1 MAGLLYGPRLPD
13 YDHPRTGVA
22 TIHPGGELWREK
34 IPVRPGTCPRVA
46 SGPPRSAM
54 LGVSQGALEGGMP
67 PTSRSH
73 RQERTE
79 LSAKMRA
86 AGKTWHEIA
95 EEFRTRYRINARV
108 AMRLAHGWSQRE
120 VADRWTA
127 QWPDDPKTLKH
138 ISYWEQWPAASGHE
152 PSLSVLGNLARLYQ
166 CSVGDLLAD
175 LGDFRAVD
183 GIAIRG
189 TPVDVE
195 SELAGLMWPPHT
207 LAHTDLTEL
216 AQAVTMWGERV
227 SADVDR
233 RALLFHLSGAFALAA
248 AAPVFERITD
258 DQQRLARVLD
268 DPGRLDAAS
277 LDRAEAVIADCRRH
291 GDVLGPAVTLQ
302 CVMAE
307 RDVFATILRGLP
319 PAAQARRA
327 RSVYAEL
334 TQLAGWLLFNLGDCR
349 AASHYYDEARAVAHA
364 AQDTDLVTY
373 VLCTMSHLA
382 TWTGQPRVGIDHAV
396 AAQTWA
402 RRSGNPRAIAYA
414 ADVAVRA
421 YAQDDDQGSG
431 CDEAL
436 ALEHTVTETI
446 RDDEPAADR
455 WYFFDESFRLGTEA
469 EASLLLGRP
478 AAALDA
484 VSRSLPLIDPANL
497 HNRVMTQTIQ
507 AEAIIRQ
514 GDGPAACPHI
524 AEIAKATVAHS
535 SGRVNDRI
543 VGLRRALEPW
553 KRTAA
558 VRDLDEQLRL
568 YRRPARLPSEIT
580 NRSYASK

>member
-1 MAGLLYGPRLPD
+1 MS
-13 YDHPRTGVA
+13 H
-22 TIHPGGELWREK
+22 
-34 IPVRPGTCPRVA
+34 
-46 SGPPRSAM
+46 
-54 LGVSQGALEGGMP
+54 SQ
-67 PTSRSH
+67 
-73 RQERTE
+73 RQERAE
-79 LSAKMRA
+79 LSARMRA
-86 AGKTWHEIA
+86 DGRTWHEIA
-95 EEFRTRYRINARV
+95 EVFRSRYRINARV
-108 AMRLAHGWSQRE
+108 AMRLARGWSQRE

-127 QWPDDPKTLKH
+127 CWPDDPKTLKH
-138 ISYWEQWPAASGHE
+138 ISYWETWPATTGHE
-152 PSLSVLGNLARLYQ
+152 PSLGVLANLARLYQ
-166 CSVGDLLAD
+166 CAVGDLLAD
-175 LGDFRAVD
+175 LGDFRPAVD
-183 GIAIRG
+183 VSISG

-195 SELAGLMWPPHT
+195 SELAGLMWSSHT
-207 LAHTDLTEL
+207 LAYTDLTEL
-216 AQAVTMWGERV
+216 AQAVTMWGERL

-233 RALLFHLSGAFALAA
+233 RALLFQLSGAFALAA

-268 DPGRLDAAS
+268 DPGRLDAAT

-291 GDVLGPAVTLQ
+291 GDVLGPAVALQ

-307 RDVFATILRGLP
+307 RDMLATILRGLP
-319 PAAQARRA
+319 AAAQARRA
-327 RSVYAEL
+327 RSAYAEL
-334 TQLAGWLLFNLGDCR
+334 TQLAGWLTFNLGDYR
-349 AASHYYDEARAVAHA
+349 TASHYYDEARAVAHA

-402 RRSGNPRAIAYA
+402 RRTSNPRAVAYA
-414 ADVAVRA
+414 ADVAARA
-421 YAQDDDQGSG
+421 YAQDDDQHSG

-436 ALEHTVTETI
+436 ALEHAATAMI
-446 RDDEPAADR
+446 GDDDPAADR

-484 VSRSLPLIDPANL
+484 ASRSLPLIDPANL
-497 HNRVMTQTIQ
+497 HNRVMTQTMQ
-507 AEAIIRQ
+507 AEAVIRH

-535 SGRVNDRI
+535 SGRINDRI
-543 VGLRRALEPW
+543 VHLRRALEPW

-580 NRSYASK
+580 NRS